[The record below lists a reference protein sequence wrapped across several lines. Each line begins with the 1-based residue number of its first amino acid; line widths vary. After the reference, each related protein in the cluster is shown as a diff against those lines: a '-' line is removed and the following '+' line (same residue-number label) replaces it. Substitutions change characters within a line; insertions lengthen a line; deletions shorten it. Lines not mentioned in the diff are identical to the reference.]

1 MKKIAI
7 TGNIASGKSQV
18 EKELISLGYKVADTD
33 KINHEI
39 LENDKITI
47 QEIKNAFSDCDI
59 LDEQGKLSREKIGK
73 IVFSNNEKKQILE
86 GILHKKIYEK
96 LEAFYEKNKD
106 EKLVFIS
113 IPLLFEAKQED
124 KFDKIVFIS
133 ANEELRLKRLIERNN
148 YDIEYAKKRIA
159 AQEKEQIKIEKSDFV
174 IYNNSDLSNLKN
186 QIEKVLHQLILSC

>member
-73 IVFSNNEKKQILE
+73 IVFSDKEKKQILE

-148 YDIEYAKKRIA
+148 YDIEYAKKRIS

-186 QIEKVLHQLILSC
+186 QIEKVLHQLTLSC